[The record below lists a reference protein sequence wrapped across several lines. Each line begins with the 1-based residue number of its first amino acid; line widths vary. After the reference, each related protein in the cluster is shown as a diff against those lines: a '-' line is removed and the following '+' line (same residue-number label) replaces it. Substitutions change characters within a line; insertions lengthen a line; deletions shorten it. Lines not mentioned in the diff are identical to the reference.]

1 LQICRCADREK
12 ARSATKA
19 IAASAHGEWSDTS
32 EGTSMITRRSL
43 LRSSALGLA
52 YGVLSERSSFG
63 ATPAIVT
70 PGGELRVAIF
80 ADPLVFDPHTTGNL
94 QGRAACRAIHDPLFK
109 LDESGRL
116 APCLVESWET
126 PDDKSFVL
134 KVRERVKFHDGTPL
148 DAEAVRYN
156 IERVRSPQLGTLG
169 LRASE
174 ITALDTV
181 QAIDPLHI
189 KLTLKYPFAAF
200 LFPFTDVAGCIGSPT
215 AFEKWGRD
223 YGFHPVGTGPFR
235 LVEYLKDDHTVL
247 EKNGDYWRAGLP
259 YLDRIIL
266 RPIPTDS
273 TRLAELKARGVHI
286 AEALPLQNIRDLRNS
301 KEVMVSER
309 VGFRWEYFGFNCRQQ
324 YPGHSQKLRQAFQ
337 WAIDREEL
345 HQVAYFGTGSI
356 GYDAILPSS
365 PFHDPNYKP
374 FTHDLEK
381 AKRLIDESGISLP
394 TTIRAPLQQD
404 PVKQRAGQVFQA
416 TAAKLGVNVQIEAVD
431 SAGYLATWSGG
442 TLPIDLFGWFG
453 FRPDPDQCAAQFLDP
468 EGHDAQWYGYNN
480 PKLHELVVAERTA
493 GSEAGRRKA
502 FREMMDIM
510 NEDAAY
516 VSWHYSSDFKGLLP
530 EVRGFVHAPDAIISF
545 DGLYLAT

>member
-1 LQICRCADREK
+1 
-12 ARSATKA
+12 
-19 IAASAHGEWSDTS
+19 
-32 EGTSMITRRSL
+32 MISRRAL
-43 LRSSALGLA
+43 LKSSALGLT
-52 YGVLSERSSFG
+52 YGMLAERPGFA
-63 ATPAIVT
+63 ATSAVIK
-70 PGGELRVAIF
+70 PGGELTVAIF

-134 KVRERVKFHDGTPL
+134 KVREGVKFHDGTSF

-156 IERVRSPQLGTLG
+156 LERVRSPLLGTLA
-169 LRASE
+169 LRAGE
-174 ITALDTV
+174 ITALDAV
-181 QAIDPLHI
+181 EVIDSLHVR
-189 KLTLKYPFAAF
+189 LTLKYPFAAF

-223 YGFHPVGTGPFR
+223 YGLHPVGTGPFK
-235 LVEYLKDDHTVL
+235 LVEYLKDNHTVL
-247 EKNGDYWRAGLP
+247 EKNGNYWRAGMP
-259 YLDRIIL
+259 YLDRVVL

-273 TRLAELKARGVHI
+273 TRLAELKAGGVQI
-286 AEALPLQNIRDLRNS
+286 AEALPLQNIRDLRGGTDI
-301 KEVMVSER
+301 VISER
-309 VGFRWEYFGFNCRQQ
+309 IGFRWEYFGFNCREEH
-324 YPGHSQKLRQAFQ
+324 PGRSQKFRQAFQ

-365 PFHDPNYKP
+365 PFHDPSYKP

-381 AKRLIDESGISLP
+381 AKRLIDESGVSIPVS
-394 TTIRAPLQQD
+394 IRAPLQPD

-416 TAAKLGVNVQIEAVD
+416 TAAKLGVNVQIEEVD

-453 FRPDPDQCAAQFLDP
+453 FRPDPDQYLALLLDP
-468 EGHDAQWYGYNN
+468 AGHDAQWYGYNN
-480 PKLHELVVAERTA
+480 PKMHELIVAERTA
-493 GSEAGRRKA
+493 ENEADRRRV
-502 FREMMDIM
+502 FRKMMDVM
-510 NEDAAY
+510 NEDSVY
-516 VSWHYSSDFKGLLP
+516 VPWHYSSDFKGLLP
-530 EVRGFVHAPDAIISF
+530 QVGGFVHAPDAIISF
-545 DGLYLAT
+545 DGLYIWT